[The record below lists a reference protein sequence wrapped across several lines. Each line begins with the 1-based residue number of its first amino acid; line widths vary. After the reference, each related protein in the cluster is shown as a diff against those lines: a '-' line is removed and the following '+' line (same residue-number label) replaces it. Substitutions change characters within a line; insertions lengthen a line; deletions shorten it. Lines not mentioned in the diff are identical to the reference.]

1 MTRKEAQAA
10 VQTIQFQENTFSSS
24 NGQTPFVSIFMWVN
38 EEPEYT
44 KETAL
49 LIEEMLNLRYQGML
63 NEDGVWVT
71 PAFPKLLYV
80 LDDNNVPRDSEYR
93 YLTDLAVR
101 CAARRM
107 NPDFISAKI
116 MRQNYEGNVYPC
128 ISNTVPNIG
137 DGIRK
142 LA

>member
-1 MTRKEAQAA
+1 
-10 VQTIQFQENTFSSS
+10 
-24 NGQTPFVSIFMWVN
+24 MWVN

-93 YLTDLAVR
+93 YLTDLAVK

-128 ISNTVPNIG
+128 INNTVPNIG